1 MIARFTRHA
10 RARPGHVAVAAPRRD
25 SGRASPTAHHR
36 TKAKCLRVRSASV
49 ACPSGPPWGTM
60 RRSGVCPHGPLLLR
74 LAFPEGRFSRLPIL
88 SGLISFTVAHA
99 SVGIGR
105 RAGISP
111 KPKAGASQSWKSRRL
126 RAGGYTSARMGMTR
140 RLPWNYGQR
149 VRRGVALDD
158 VDVSAERTARPSP
171 GGSPHARSMTQV
183 WCL

>member
-1 MIARFTRHA
+1 MRELAQAMSQSPRLGGTQGAPLPRLIIGSGPNACAFGAPRWPALWGLRGGRGDD
-10 RARPGHVAVAAPRRD
+10 RARIRIGSGSGFAGGSVFAA
-25 SGRASPTAHHR
+25 
-36 TKAKCLRVRSASV
+36 
-49 ACPSGPPWGTM
+49 
-60 RRSGVCPHGPLLLR
+60 
-74 LAFPEGRFSRLPIL
+74 PIL

-105 RAGISP
+105 RAGASP
-111 KPKAGASQSWKSRRL
+111 KPKAGASQSWKSRRS
-126 RAGGYTSARMGMTR
+126 RTGGCATSGTGMTR

-158 VDVSAERTARPSP
+158 VDVSTKRTARPSP